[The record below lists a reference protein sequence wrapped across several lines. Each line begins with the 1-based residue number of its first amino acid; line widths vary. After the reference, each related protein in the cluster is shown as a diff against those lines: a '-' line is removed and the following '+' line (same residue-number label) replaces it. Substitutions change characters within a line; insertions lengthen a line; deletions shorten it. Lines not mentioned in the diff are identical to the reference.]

1 MNPNPDMAE
10 PPQAPDTE
18 PTTLVPLEFR
28 ATEPVPVV
36 NASPTGWHWLIQGL
50 RAAALCPVRGL
61 PAGPTPWQMLLIA
74 GLTTALTTGAG
85 WLEIVGPADF
95 LVRNWLFSW
104 ASTALLIFAVWLALN
119 WGRTQAAHATPV
131 AVWLLLYWVATTPI
145 SVAAVALAAVAGRDW
160 LPNWWLESAWWGWVV
175 FGLFWLWIALAAL
188 RITGAVNRSRWVCA
202 AVVLTVL
209 ALQGL
214 DTWALQVRPWQPTYV
229 ENDAAEPVTLQLSQE
244 VFEAQQDLLDDAL
257 GGLRPSTPGPIQ
269 VFGLVYAPYAQDVF
283 LRESTMVKGVLEQR
297 FGAEGRVLQ
306 LVNHATTATDIPWAT
321 NRNLERSLA
330 ALAQAMD
337 KERDVLVVYLT
348 SHGGADFR
356 LAAQHWPLEV
366 KDLTAAQLR
375 ETLDRLGIRNR
386 VVAVSAC
393 YSGGWIEP
401 LRGDTTLVM
410 TAADKD
416 HTSYGCGSKSELTF
430 FGRAV
435 FDEQLRKTLSFE
447 EAFKAAVPVI
457 QQREI
462 EGRKSDGF
470 SNPQIAVGEG
480 IRKVLQAWAAEQA
493 LGAPKP

>member
-1 MNPNPDMAE
+1 MNTTPDAAE
-10 PPQAPDTE
+10 QNDAPDTE
-18 PTTLVPLEFR
+18 PTTLAPVEFR
-28 ATEPVPVV
+28 PTPAPVA
-36 NASPTGWHWLIQGL
+36 ASPAWWLWVLQGL
-50 RAAALCPVRGL
+50 RAAVLRPVRGL
-61 PAGPTPWQMLLIA
+61 PDGPTAWQMLLIG
-74 GLTTALTTGAG
+74 GLTIALGTGAQR
-85 WLEIVGPADF
+85 LEIAGPADF
-95 LVRNWLFSW
+95 LLRNWLFSW
-104 ASTALLIFAVWLALN
+104 ASTALLLFAVWLVLS
-119 WGRTQAAHATPV
+119 WGRAQAIHASPV
-131 AVWLLLYWVATTPI
+131 AAWLLLYWVAMTPI
-145 SVAAVALAAVAGRDW
+145 ALVALAIAAAGARDA
-160 LPNWWLESAWWGWVV
+160 LPDWWLESLWWGWVV
-175 FGLFWLWIALAAL
+175 FGVFWLWMGLTTW
-188 RITGAVNRSRWVCA
+188 RITAAVNRSYRVWAA
-202 AVVLTVL
+202 AVLIVL
-209 ALQGL
+209 AVQGL
-214 DTWALQVRPWQPTYV
+214 ETWVLQVRPWQPAYT
-229 ENDAAEPVTLQLSQE
+229 ESQAAAEPATLQLSQD
-244 VFEAQQDLLDDAL
+244 VFEAQQDVLDAAL
-257 GGLRPSTPGPIQ
+257 YSLRPSEPGPIQ

-283 LRESTMVKGVLEQR
+283 LRESAMVQGVLEQR
-297 FGAEGRVLQ
+297 FGAEGRVLR

-366 KDLTAAQLR
+366 EDLTAAQLR

-401 LRGDTTLVM
+401 LQGDTTLVM

-447 EAFKAAVPVI
+447 DAFKAAVPVI

-462 EGRKSDGF
+462 EGHKGDGF

-480 IRKVLQAWAAEQA
+480 IRQVLQAWAAEHPSQ
-493 LGAPKP
+493 

>member
-1 MNPNPDMAE
+1 MNPNPDTAE
-10 PPQAPDTE
+10 LPQAPDTE
-18 PTTLVPLEFR
+18 PTTLAPLELR

-50 RAAALCPVRGL
+50 RAAALRPVRGL
-61 PAGPTPWQMLLIA
+61 PAGPTAWQMLLIA

-85 WLEIVGPADF
+85 WLEIAGPADF

-104 ASTALLIFAVWLALN
+104 ASTALLISAVWLVLN
-119 WGRTQAAHATPV
+119 WGRAQAAHATPV
-131 AVWLLLYWVATTPI
+131 AAWLLLYWVATTPI
-145 SVAAVALAAVAGRDW
+145 SLVATALAAAAARDG
-160 LPNWWLESAWWGWVV
+160 LPGWWLESTWWGWVV
-175 FGLFWLWIALAAL
+175 FGVFWLWIALAAL
-188 RITGAVNRSRWVCA
+188 RITAALNRSHWVWGA
-202 AVVLTVL
+202 LVLCVL

-214 DTWALQVRPWQPTYV
+214 DTWALQVHAWQPRYV
-229 ENDAAEPVTLQLSQE
+229 ENDAAEPATLQLSQE
-244 VFEAQQDLLDDAL
+244 VFEAQQDLLDGALDAL
-257 GGLRPSTPGPIQ
+257 RPATPGPIQ

-283 LRESTMVKGVLEQR
+283 LRESTMVQGVLEQR
-297 FGAEGRVLQ
+297 FGAEGRVLR
-306 LVNHATTATDIPWAT
+306 LVNHATSATDIPWAT
-321 NRNLERSLA
+321 NRNLERGLA

-348 SHGGADFR
+348 SHGGVDFR

-366 KDLTAAQLR
+366 EDLTAAQLR
-375 ETLDRLGIRNR
+375 EALDRLGIRNR
-386 VVAVSAC
+386 VIAVSAC

-401 LRGDTTLVM
+401 LQGDTTLVM

>member
-1 MNPNPDMAE
+1 MNPHSDANELQDAS
-10 PPQAPDTE
+10 DTE
-18 PTTLVPLEFR
+18 PTTLAPLEFR
-28 ATEPVPVV
+28 AAPPAVPEQPSAWWQWV
-36 NASPTGWHWLIQGL
+36 LQGL
-50 RAAALCPVRGL
+50 RAAVLRPVRGL
-61 PAGPTPWQMLLIA
+61 PDGPTAWQMLLIA
-74 GLTTALTTGAG
+74 GLTVAVTTGAG
-85 WLEIVGPADF
+85 RLEIAGPADF

-104 ASTALLIFAVWLALN
+104 ASTALLVFAVWLVLT
-119 WGRTQAAHATPV
+119 WGRAQAAHAQPV
-131 AVWLLLYWVATTPI
+131 AAWLLLYWVATVPI
-145 SVAAVALAAVAGRDW
+145 SLAAVALAAVGVRDG
-160 LPNWWLESAWWGWVV
+160 LPAWWLESAWWGWAV
-175 FGLFWLWIALAAL
+175 FAVFWLWIGLAAW
-188 RITGAVNRSRWVCA
+188 RITLAVNRSRWVCA
-202 AVVLTVL
+202 AVVLAVL

-214 DTWALQVRPWQPTYV
+214 DTWALQVRPWQPSYV
-229 ENDAAEPVTLQLSQE
+229 ESDAAEPVTLHLSQE
-244 VFEAQQDLLDDAL
+244 VFEAQEDLLDDAL
-257 GGLRPSTPGPIQ
+257 DGLRPSEPGPIQ

-283 LRESTMVKGVLEQR
+283 LRESAMVQGVLEQR
-297 FGAEGRVLQ
+297 FGADGRVLR

-366 KDLTAAQLR
+366 EDLTAAQLR
-375 ETLDRLGIRNR
+375 DALDRLGIRNR

-393 YSGGWIEP
+393 YSGGWVEP
-401 LRGDTTLVM
+401 LQGDTTLVM

-462 EGRKSDGF
+462 EGHKGDGF

-480 IRKVLQAWAAEQA
+480 IRQVLQTWAAEHA
-493 LGAPKP
+493 SR